1 METTTTTPTET
12 QKKITLTTVKS
23 FMRKNADNL
32 WIYTRSSFDS
42 MIDMVSQ
49 VEGSWKP
56 TSPEAIEKRLVGS
69 RGARDF
75 YSHHTKGAWVG
86 FSVSN
91 CCGEYMIAANIE

>member
-1 METTTTTPTET
+1 MQTTTVTPTET
-12 QKKITLTTVKS
+12 HKRITLATVKS

-32 WIYTRSSFDS
+32 WIYTRSSFDC

-56 TSPEAIEKRLVGS
+56 TSPEILEKKLVGS

-75 YSHHTKGAWVG
+75 YSHYTKGAWVG

-91 CCGEYMIAANIE
+91 CCGEYFIATNIE